1 MNTPKAMWGDQING
15 GARLRRTLSFV
26 LASIRITLYGVLAVL
41 RPLIVVAL
49 AVFCVVGVLLSLFYG
64 LLVHGSHFPLLLV
77 LGLSVGSALL
87 IVVYQ
92 PLMDLLRPQ

>member
-1 MNTPKAMWGDQING
+1 MDAQKAMWGGEMNG
-15 GARLRRTLSFV
+15 GERLRRTLTFV
-26 LASIRITLYGVLAVL
+26 LESIRFTLYGVLAVL
-41 RPLIVVAL
+41 RPLIVLAL
-49 AVFCVVGVLLSLFYG
+49 AVFCVVGVLLCLFYG

-87 IVVYQ
+87 IIVYQ